1 MNEAT
6 SVPAAPAAPVA
17 HSRRRDIPKPE
28 VKLTSKLDVAVAPR
42 EVKFALVVTNVGNK
56 HAELNFPSGQS
67 YDFVV
72 VDSTGNEVWRW
83 AKGRMFTQSVQNQQL
98 GAHDAMRVSETWSP
112 AKGKAKPGRYTAIA
126 TLNSTNYP
134 VEERVE
140 FVLP

>member
-1 MNEAT
+1 MNETAE
-6 SVPAAPAAPVA
+6 VPIAPVA
-17 HSRRRDIPKPE
+17 HTRRRDLPKAE

-42 EVKFALVVTNVGNK
+42 EVRFALVITNVGNK

-98 GAHDAMRVSETWSP
+98 GAHDAMRVSEKWTP
-112 AKGKAKPGRYTAIA
+112 AKVNAKPGRYTAIA

>member
-1 MNEAT
+1 MNETAA
-6 SVPAAPAAPVA
+6 VPVAPVA
-17 HSRRRDIPKPE
+17 HTRRRDLPKAE

-42 EVKFALVVTNVGNK
+42 EVRFALVITNVGNK

-98 GAHDAMRVSETWSP
+98 GAHDAMRVSEKWTP
-112 AKGKAKPGRYTAIA
+112 AKVNAKPGRYTAIA
-126 TLNSTNYP
+126 TLNSTNFP
-134 VEERVE
+134 TEERAD
-140 FVLP
+140 FVVP